1 MDSDASKESST
12 SRRDDPLREGMQ
24 RTVAKALEV
33 NGTGS
38 HDDAG
43 TTGDLA
49 AKHVTEEKEEKEE
62 REEMEAEEEEVVEP
76 WGLVPVGLRN
86 QDGENNCFLN
96 SIAQVL
102 TYLNL

>member
-12 SRRDDPLREGMQ
+12 GRRDDPPRERMQ
-24 RTVAKALEV
+24 RTEAKAL
-33 NGTGS
+33 NGTGD

-49 AKHVTEEKEEKEE
+49 AKHVTEEKEKEVEVE
-62 REEMEAEEEEVVEP
+62 REVEEEEVEEA

-96 SIAQVL
+96 SIVQVL
-102 TYLNL
+102 TYLDL